1 MKELSL
7 RSFSKY
13 DTLIVGEAA
22 GIDFERACEI
32 TKEGENLLDMLFH
45 FEHVDMRPAFA
56 HNKTYINIKKFKNI
70 LFKWQTLPET
80 SQGALYYENHDQARS
95 IPRFAPG
102 GKFRE
107 AAAKSLAASLLF
119 QKGTPF
125 IYQGQELGMTNC
137 LFKEADY
144 RDIESV
150 NKFKDIQSKIVKKF
164 TLRYLQH
171 YARDHA
177 RTPMQWTSDKNAGF
191 TDGIPWMKINE
202 NYKDINVQA
211 QLADKHSVLSFYKRV
226 ISVRKEY
233 LAIVR
238 DGTFEPI
245 DEKNKH
251 VFAFSRSLDGKR
263 LAVICNLSP
272 KSVTCKVPGILCQ
285 ADKRLVLSN
294 MKSGA
299 LLSEK
304 MKLQPC
310 ECSVWELKE

>member
-1 MKELSL
+1 MADFARNIAGSTIL
-7 RSFSKY
+7 RKS
-13 DTLIVGEAA
+13 
-22 GIDFERACEI
+22 
-32 TKEGENLLDMLFH
+32 
-45 FEHVDMRPAFA
+45 
-56 HNKTYINIKKFKNI
+56 
-70 LFKWQTLPET
+70 
-80 SQGALYYENHDQARS
+80 RS
-95 IPRFAPG
+95 
-102 GKFRE
+102 GK
-107 AAAKSLAASLLF
+107 
-119 QKGTPF
+119 
-125 IYQGQELGMTNC
+125 
-137 LFKEADY
+137 
-144 RDIESV
+144 
-150 NKFKDIQSKIVKKF
+150 
-164 TLRYLQH
+164 
-171 YARDHA
+171 
-177 RTPMQWTSDKNAGF
+177 
-191 TDGIPWMKINE
+191 
-202 NYKDINVQA
+202 
-211 QLADKHSVLSFYKRV
+211 KHSVLSFYKRV

-310 ECSVWELKE
+310 ECSVWGLKE